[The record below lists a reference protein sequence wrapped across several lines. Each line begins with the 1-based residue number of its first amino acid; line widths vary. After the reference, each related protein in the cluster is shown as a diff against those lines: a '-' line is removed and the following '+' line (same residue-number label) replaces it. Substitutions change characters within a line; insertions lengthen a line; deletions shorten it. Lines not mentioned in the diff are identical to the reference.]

1 MSIKMRLDTDALRA
15 LIKDNP
21 EVEVEIGQAV
31 LNNITTDTIKG
42 KVEAQINAC
51 LKSMVKQSSGWPVR
65 YEAVD
70 KTLVQVINGIVID
83 TIRTQTEVNIKNAV
97 DDAVSQAVAAERKK
111 FGTEIRALLKE
122 LITPEM
128 AREIVREK
136 IL

>member
-21 EVEVEIGQAV
+21 EIEIELGQAV
-31 LNNITTDTIKG
+31 LNNITTDAIKG
-42 KVEAQINAC
+42 KVNGQIDAC
-51 LKSMVKQSSGWPVR
+51 LKGLVKHLPGWPAR

-70 KTLVQVINGIVID
+70 KNLVRVINDLVLD
-83 TIRTQTEVNIKNAV
+83 VIRTQTEVNIKNAV